1 MSTGTTCCGAK
12 TRPISETNNNQDMAK
27 LKSQS
32 QKYVE
37 LKEEDYLRLIEN
49 TIKMEALKIA
59 GIEKMPI
66 YKAMEHILEHK
77 HIDLLIK
84 PVSRRY
90 S

>member
-1 MSTGTTCCGAK
+1 
-12 TRPISETNNNQDMAK
+12 MAK
-27 LKSQS
+27 LKSQA

-66 YKAMEHILEHK
+66 YKAMGHILEHE

-84 PVSRRY
+84 PVSRKY

>member
-1 MSTGTTCCGAK
+1 
-12 TRPISETNNNQDMAK
+12 MAK
-27 LKSQS
+27 LKSQA

-37 LKEEDYLRLIEN
+37 LKEEDYFRLIEN
-49 TIKMEALKIA
+49 TIKMEDLKIA

-66 YKAMEHILEHK
+66 YKAMEHILEYE

-84 PVSRRY
+84 PVSRKY

>member
-1 MSTGTTCCGAK
+1 
-12 TRPISETNNNQDMAK
+12 MAK
-27 LKSQS
+27 LKSQA

-66 YKAMEHILEHK
+66 YKAM
-77 HIDLLIK
+77 
-84 PVSRRY
+84 
-90 S
+90 